1 MIRSASLI
9 TLAALAAALTACSP
23 PADKTPAADASAAAT
38 TVAASPDVHPFTI
51 GALQA
56 YALLD
61 GRLTVPNDSK
71 TLGVGRTQAEVSAV
85 LTAAGLSADKIDLDI
100 QPLLVRDG
108 ERVVLFDTGAG
119 SQMGTEGKLLAS
131 LRAAGVEPAQIT
143 DILISHGHGDHV
155 GGLLDASGAL
165 VFPNA
170 AIRMTAAEWA
180 ALKANKDMAALV
192 AGITPKVQTFQPG
205 AQVLPNILA
214 VAVNGHTPGHTAYEI
229 TSGDQ
234 SLLYIGDT
242 AHHSVISVQQPD
254 WTIAFDGDAP
264 TAQASRKALLQGAAE
279 RNTRIYAVHFPW
291 PGLGRVTKQGETLVW
306 TPES

>member
-9 TLAALAAALTACSP
+9 TLAALAAALAACSP
-23 PADKTPAADASAAAT
+23 PADKTTAAEASAAAT

-56 YALLD
+56 YALRD
-61 GRLTVPNDSK
+61 GRLTVPNDNK
-71 TLGVGRTQAEVSAV
+71 TLGLGRTQAEVSAV

-119 SQMGTEGKLLAS
+119 GQMGTEGRLLAS

-165 VFPNA
+165 IFPNA
-170 AIRMTAAEWA
+170 AVRMTAAEWA

>member
-23 PADKTPAADASAAAT
+23 PADKTPAADASAAAM

-56 YALLD
+56 YALRD
-61 GRLTVPNDSK
+61 GRLTVPNDNK

-108 ERVVLFDTGAG
+108 QRVVLFDTGAG
-119 SQMGTEGKLLAS
+119 GQMGTEGRLLAS
-131 LRAAGVEPAQIT
+131 LREAGVEPAQVT

-165 VFPNA
+165 IFPNA

>member
-9 TLAALAAALTACSP
+9 TLAALAAGLAACSP
-23 PADKTPAADASAAAT
+23 PADKTPAAEAPAAAT
-38 TVAASPDVHPFTI
+38 AVAASPDVHPFNI

-56 YALLD
+56 YALRD
-61 GRLTVPNDSK
+61 GRLTVPNDNK
-71 TLGVGRTQAEVSAV
+71 ALGVGRTPAEVSAV

-100 QPLLVRDG
+100 QPLLLRDG
-108 ERVVLFDTGAG
+108 QRVVLFDTGAG
-119 SQMGTEGKLLAS
+119 GQMGTEGRLLAS
-131 LRAAGVEPAQIT
+131 LRAAGVEPAQVT

-192 AGITPKVQTFQPG
+192 AAITPKVQTFQPG

-242 AHHSVISVQQPD
+242 AHHSVISVQHPD

>member
-23 PADKTPAADASAAAT
+23 PADKTPAADASAAAM

-56 YALLD
+56 YALRD
-61 GRLTVPNDSK
+61 GRLTVPNDNK

-119 SQMGTEGKLLAS
+119 GQMGTEGKLLAS

-165 VFPNA
+165 IFPNA
-170 AIRMTAAEWA
+170 AVRMTAAEWA

-264 TAQASRKALLQGAAE
+264 TAQVSRKALLQGAAE

>member
-1 MIRSASLI
+1 MTRSASLI
-9 TLAALAAALTACSP
+9 AVAALAAALAACSQ
-23 PADKTPAADASAAAT
+23 PAEKAPAADASAAA
-38 TVAASPDVHPFTI
+38 VAASPDVHPFTI

-56 YALLD
+56 YALRD
-61 GRLTVPNDSK
+61 GRLTVPNDN
-71 TLGVGRTQAEVSAV
+71 TVVGVGRTHGEVTAV

-108 ERVVLFDTGAG
+108 ERVVLFDAGAG
-119 SQMGTEGKLLAS
+119 GQMGTEGRLLAS
-131 LRAAGVEPAQIT
+131 LRAAGVEPGQVT

-155 GGLLDASGAL
+155 GGLVDASGAL
-165 VFPNA
+165 NFPNA
-170 AIRMTAAEWA
+170 AIRMTAPEWE
-180 ALKANKDMAALV
+180 ALKGHKDMAAL
-192 AGITPKVQTFQPG
+192 AAAITPKVQTFQPG
-205 AQVLPNILA
+205 AQVVPNVVA

-242 AHHSVISVQQPD
+242 AHHSVVSVQRPD

-264 TAQASRKALLQGAAE
+264 TAQASRKALLQRAAE

-291 PGLGRVTKQGETLVW
+291 PGLGHVTRQGETLVW

>member
-9 TLAALAAALTACSP
+9 TLAALAAVLAACSP

-56 YALLD
+56 YALRD
-61 GRLTVPNDSK
+61 GRLTVPNDNK

-119 SQMGTEGKLLAS
+119 GQMGTEGKLLAS
-131 LRAAGVEPAQIT
+131 LRAAGVEPAQVT

-165 VFPNA
+165 IFPNA

>member
-56 YALLD
+56 YALRD
-61 GRLTVPNDSK
+61 GRLTVPNDNK

-119 SQMGTEGKLLAS
+119 GQMGTEGRLLAS
-131 LRAAGVEPAQIT
+131 LREAGVEPAQVT

-165 VFPNA
+165 IFPNA

>member
-23 PADKTPAADASAAAT
+23 PADKTPAADASAAAM

-56 YALLD
+56 YALRD
-61 GRLTVPNDSK
+61 GRLTVPNDNK

-119 SQMGTEGKLLAS
+119 GQMGTEGKLLAS

-165 VFPNA
+165 IFPNA

-264 TAQASRKALLQGAAE
+264 TAQVSRKALLQGAAE

>member
-9 TLAALAAALTACSP
+9 TLAALAAALAACSP
-23 PADKTPAADASAAAT
+23 PADKTTAAEASAAAT

-56 YALLD
+56 YALRD
-61 GRLTVPNDSK
+61 GRLTVPNDNK

-119 SQMGTEGKLLAS
+119 GQMGTEGKLLAS

-264 TAQASRKALLQGAAE
+264 TAQASRKVLLQGAAE

>member
-9 TLAALAAALTACSP
+9 TLAALAAGLAACSP
-23 PADKTPAADASAAAT
+23 PADKTPAAEAPAAAT
-38 TVAASPDVHPFTI
+38 AVAASPDVHPFTI

-56 YALLD
+56 YALRD
-61 GRLTVPNDSK
+61 GRLTVPNDNK
-71 TLGVGRTQAEVSAV
+71 ALGVGRTPAEVSAV

-100 QPLLVRDG
+100 QPLLLRDG
-108 ERVVLFDTGAG
+108 QRVVLFDTGAG
-119 SQMGTEGKLLAS
+119 GQMGTEGRLLAS
-131 LRAAGVEPAQIT
+131 LRAAGVEPAQVT

-192 AGITPKVQTFQPG
+192 AAITPKVQTFQPG

>member
-9 TLAALAAALTACSP
+9 TLAALAAVLAACSP

-56 YALLD
+56 YALRD
-61 GRLTVPNDSK
+61 GRLTVPNDNK
-71 TLGVGRTQAEVSAV
+71 TLGLGRTQAEVSAV

-119 SQMGTEGKLLAS
+119 GQMGTEGRLLAS

-165 VFPNA
+165 IFPNA
-170 AIRMTAAEWA
+170 AVRMTAAEWA

-291 PGLGRVTKQGETLVW
+291 PGLGRVTKQGEALVW

>member
-9 TLAALAAALTACSP
+9 TLVALAGALAACSP
-23 PADKTPAADASAAAT
+23 PADKTPAAEAPAAAK

-56 YALLD
+56 YAMRD
-61 GRLTVPNDSK
+61 GRLTVPNDNK

-100 QPLLVRDG
+100 QPLLLRDG
-108 ERVVLFDTGAG
+108 QRVVLFDTGAG
-119 SQMGTEGKLLAS
+119 GQMGTEGRLLAS

>member
-23 PADKTPAADASAAAT
+23 PADKTPAADASAAAM

-56 YALLD
+56 YALRD
-61 GRLTVPNDSK
+61 GRLTVPNDNK

-119 SQMGTEGKLLAS
+119 GQMGTEGKLLAS

-165 VFPNA
+165 IFPNA

>member
-23 PADKTPAADASAAAT
+23 PTDKTPAAEASAAAT

-56 YALLD
+56 YALRD
-61 GRLTVPNDSK
+61 GRLTFPNDNK
-71 TLGVGRTQAEVSAV
+71 TLGVGRTQAELSAV

-119 SQMGTEGKLLAS
+119 GQMGTEGRLLAS

-165 VFPNA
+165 IFPNA

-205 AQVLPNILA
+205 AQVLSNILA

-291 PGLGRVTKQGETLVW
+291 PGLGRVTRQGETLVW

>member
-9 TLAALAAALTACSP
+9 TLAALAAALAACSP
-23 PADKTPAADASAAAT
+23 PADKTTAAEASAAAT

-56 YALLD
+56 YALRD
-61 GRLTVPNDSK
+61 GRLTVPNDNK
-71 TLGVGRTQAEVSAV
+71 TLGLGRTQAEVSAV

-119 SQMGTEGKLLAS
+119 GQMGTEGRLLAS

-165 VFPNA
+165 IFPNA
-170 AIRMTAAEWA
+170 AVRMTAAEWA

-291 PGLGRVTKQGETLVW
+291 PGLGRVTKKGETLVW

>member
-9 TLAALAAALTACSP
+9 TLAALAAALAACSP

-56 YALLD
+56 YALRD
-61 GRLTVPNDSK
+61 GRLTVPNDNK
-71 TLGVGRTQAEVSAV
+71 TLGLGRTQAEVSAV

-119 SQMGTEGKLLAS
+119 GQMGTEGKLLAS
-131 LRAAGVEPAQIT
+131 LREAGVEPAQVT

-165 VFPNA
+165 IFPNA

-291 PGLGRVTKQGETLVW
+291 PGLGRVTKKGETLVW

>member
-23 PADKTPAADASAAAT
+23 PADKTPAADASAAAM

-56 YALLD
+56 YALRD
-61 GRLTVPNDSK
+61 GRLTVPNDNK

-119 SQMGTEGKLLAS
+119 GQMGTEGRLLAS
-131 LRAAGVEPAQIT
+131 LREAGVEPAQVT

-165 VFPNA
+165 IFPNA

-264 TAQASRKALLQGAAE
+264 TAQVSRKALLQGAAE

-291 PGLGRVTKQGETLVW
+291 PGLGRVTRQGETLVW

>member
-1 MIRSASLI
+1 MTRSASLI
-9 TLAALAAALTACSP
+9 AVAALAAALAACSQ
-23 PADKTPAADASAAAT
+23 PAEKAPAADASAAA
-38 TVAASPDVHPFTI
+38 VAASPDVHPFTI

-56 YALLD
+56 YALRD
-61 GRLTVPNDSK
+61 GRLTVPNDN
-71 TLGVGRTQAEVSAV
+71 TVVGVGRTHGEVTAV

-108 ERVVLFDTGAG
+108 ERVVLFDAGAG
-119 SQMGTEGKLLAS
+119 GQMGTEGRLLAS
-131 LRAAGVEPAQIT
+131 LRAAGVEPGQVT

-155 GGLLDASGAL
+155 GGLVDASGAL
-165 VFPNA
+165 NFPNA
-170 AIRMTAAEWA
+170 AIRMTAPEWE
-180 ALKANKDMAALV
+180 ALKGHKDMAAL
-192 AGITPKVQTFQPG
+192 AAAITPKVQTFQPG
-205 AQVLPNILA
+205 AQVVPNVVA

-242 AHHSVISVQQPD
+242 AHHSVVSVQRPD

-264 TAQASRKALLQGAAE
+264 TAQASRKALLQRAAE
-279 RNTRIYAVHFPW
+279 RNARIYAVHFPW
-291 PGLGRVTKQGETLVW
+291 PGLGHVTRQGETLVW

>member
-23 PADKTPAADASAAAT
+23 PADKTPAADASAAAM

-56 YALLD
+56 YALRD

-119 SQMGTEGKLLAS
+119 GQMGTEGKLLAS
-131 LRAAGVEPAQIT
+131 LRAAGVEPAQVT

-165 VFPNA
+165 IFPNA

-229 TSGDQ
+229 TSGGQ

>member
-23 PADKTPAADASAAAT
+23 PADKTPAADASAAAM

-56 YALLD
+56 YALRD
-61 GRLTVPNDSK
+61 GRLTVPNDNK

-119 SQMGTEGKLLAS
+119 GQMGTEGRLLAS

-165 VFPNA
+165 IFPNA

-264 TAQASRKALLQGAAE
+264 TAQVSRKALLQGAAE

>member
-9 TLAALAAALTACSP
+9 TLAALAAALAACSP
-23 PADKTPAADASAAAT
+23 PADKTTAAEASAAAT

-56 YALLD
+56 YALRD
-61 GRLTVPNDSK
+61 GRLTVPNDNK
-71 TLGVGRTQAEVSAV
+71 TLGLGRTQAEVSAV

-119 SQMGTEGKLLAS
+119 GQMGTEGRLLAS

-165 VFPNA
+165 IFPNA